1 MAETIG
7 CDGLV
12 RMLRGAA
19 ARINA
24 EHAMLSRLDAATGDG
39 DHGTTMRRA
48 MIVGLKA
55 MDDCR
60 ARDLAV
66 LLNDVGWAI
75 LGADGGAT
83 GPLLGT
89 FFIGMSEATAGRAA
103 LDASGLA
110 DVFEGAVAA
119 VRKQTKAQV
128 GDKTMIDALAPG
140 VAALRAAAD
149 AGKGPA
155 AALAAAADAAQQG
168 AAGTKDLQA
177 RFGRARNLGE
187 RSIGSPDPGATSIGL
202 IFRGFADALA
212 SQST

>member
-1 MAETIG
+1 MADSLG
-7 CDGLV
+7 FDDFV
-12 RMLRGAA
+12 AMLRAA
-19 ARINA
+19 AA
-24 EHAMLSRLDAATGDG
+24 KVAGEHETLSRLDSVMGDG

-89 FFIGMSEATAGRAA
+89 FFIGMSEAAGGRAT

-110 DVFEGAVAA
+110 DIFEGAVAA

-128 GDKTMIDALAPG
+128 GDKTMIDALVPA
-140 VAALRAAAD
+140 VEALRAAAQ
-149 AGKGPA
+149 AGEGPR
-155 AALAAAADAAQQG
+155 AALAKAAEAAERGAAA
-168 AAGTKDLQA
+168 TKDFRA
-177 RFGRARNLGE
+177 KFGRARNLGD
-187 RSIGSPDPGATSIGL
+187 RSIGSPDPGATSISFL
-202 IFRGFADALA
+202 FRGFADALA
-212 SQST
+212 AK